1 MMAPKYNLSVLL
13 FSRVVSEVGNMM
25 FTFALSLFV
34 LDTTESAFSYSLILG
49 FSLLARTLGN
59 IASGNLAD
67 RLNKKNLIVSAEILN
82 ALVLGI
88 LIVFLRRE
96 ELIWTFTFFGS
107 VLLNIFSSLLRVSTN
122 AAIPE
127 LLKESQANKA
137 NGMFHSIGAISMIVG
152 PLLAALFYEHVGL
165 MFILFWSAISY
176 GISAILLLFLS
187 NPDTEISDTLKTTKK
202 ITKEQV
208 TNFKD
213 AITYIRSYVLLY
225 FFLRTAAMLNFILY
239 PMMVLVMPYIVYQVI
254 GLTATGLSIIQ
265 AAWALGMT
273 IGAAF
278 IMRRNDTSHF
288 MQKFF
293 SYLLFQG
300 ILIAGWAFASL
311 SVLQD
316 FNDWFIVSVYSV
328 LVFFLGGLQMFVQIP
343 LYSYFQ
349 FRIEKSYRGK
359 VWGIANAMTDIAAP
373 FGLWIYGIVLEGVE
387 WYIVPL
393 VTGILVVLMCT
404 YFVTSKGSKGQIAK
418 ELSKPLQQGG

>member
-1 MMAPKYNLSVLL
+1 
-13 FSRVVSEVGNMM
+13 M

-88 LIVFLRRE
+88 LIVFLWRE
-96 ELIWTFTFFGS
+96 ELNWTFTFYGS

-293 SYLLFQG
+293 SYLLLQG

>member
-1 MMAPKYNLSVLL
+1 
-13 FSRVVSEVGNMM
+13 M

-88 LIVFLRRE
+88 LIVFLWRE
-96 ELIWTFTFFGS
+96 ELNWTFTFFGS

-165 MFILFWSAISY
+165 VFILFWSAISY

-225 FFLRTAAMLNFILY
+225 FFYERLLCSIL
-239 PMMVLVMPYIVYQVI
+239 
-254 GLTATGLSIIQ
+254 
-265 AAWALGMT
+265 
-273 IGAAF
+273 F
-278 IMRRNDTSHF
+278 C
-288 MQKFF
+288 
-293 SYLLFQG
+293 
-300 ILIAGWAFASL
+300 IL
-311 SVLQD
+311 
-316 FNDWFIVSVYSV
+316 
-328 LVFFLGGLQMFVQIP
+328 
-343 LYSYFQ
+343 
-349 FRIEKSYRGK
+349 
-359 VWGIANAMTDIAAP
+359 
-373 FGLWIYGIVLEGVE
+373 
-387 WYIVPL
+387 
-393 VTGILVVLMCT
+393 
-404 YFVTSKGSKGQIAK
+404 
-418 ELSKPLQQGG
+418 

>member
-1 MMAPKYNLSVLL
+1 MAPKYNLSVLL

-88 LIVFLRRE
+88 LIVFLWRE
-96 ELIWTFTFFGS
+96 ELNWTFTFFGS

-165 MFILFWSAISY
+165 VFILFWSAISY